1 MRTASEGRDTHMLKQ
16 PGHFTSMKKEFG
28 DCTRRFSLWRFSSS
42 SRGGCSRSI
51 SPIEMPACESRE
63 RARGLSAKSE
73 RYERRPQA
81 GQRSANAEESPAAV
95 AAVQRQICRRS
106 ASDGVGAAKRWYHYQ
121 LRADHR
127 RAARAG
133 HPSATRTMVAA
144 AVRLCERRAGRP
156 RGEKVEKYVGT
167 GNSQTKFSFRHPPTR
182 QSVSQLFHGPTPRS
196 PLHRLAVRLR
206 HSRSNTSTEYSL
218 PPGSRHGFRGQVFR
232 LTSLLACFGGASF
245 GARARRRGARRA
257 RGNMGR

>member
-144 AVRLCERRAGRP
+144 AVNSASDVQDDRVARSGKNKLVP
-156 RGEKVEKYVGT
+156 VIHTDT
-167 GNSQTKFSFRHPPTR
+167 G
-182 QSVSQLFHGPTPRS
+182 
-196 PLHRLAVRLR
+196 
-206 HSRSNTSTEYSL
+206 
-218 PPGSRHGFRGQVFR
+218 
-232 LTSLLACFGGASF
+232 FGGAGF
-245 GARARRRGARRA
+245 GAHAAREHGTLTIPITWCFFGASPPVPA
-257 RGNMGR
+257 RP

>member
-144 AVRLCERRAGRP
+144 AVNSASDVQDDRVARSGKSKLVPVGSLIHTDTGFGGCGFRGTRRAGTWDVDHPDHLVLLR
-156 RGEKVEKYVGT
+156 RVAASSCSAVSG
-167 GNSQTKFSFRHPPTR
+167 SSFPW
-182 QSVSQLFHGPTPRS
+182 
-196 PLHRLAVRLR
+196 
-206 HSRSNTSTEYSL
+206 
-218 PPGSRHGFRGQVFR
+218 
-232 LTSLLACFGGASF
+232 
-245 GARARRRGARRA
+245 
-257 RGNMGR
+257 

>member
-1 MRTASEGRDTHMLKQ
+1 MRAASEGRDTHMLKQ

-144 AVRLCERRAGRP
+144 AVNSASDVQDDRVARSGKKLAP
-156 RGEKVEKYVGT
+156 VIHTDT
-167 GNSQTKFSFRHPPTR
+167 G
-182 QSVSQLFHGPTPRS
+182 
-196 PLHRLAVRLR
+196 
-206 HSRSNTSTEYSL
+206 
-218 PPGSRHGFRGQVFR
+218 
-232 LTSLLACFGGASF
+232 FGGAGF
-245 GARARRRGARRA
+245 GAHAAREHGTLTIPITLCFFGASPPVPA
-257 RGNMGR
+257 RP

>member
-144 AVRLCERRAGRP
+144 AVNSASDVQDDRVARSG
-156 RGEKVEKYVGT
+156 KKVGT
-167 GNSQTKFSFRHPPTR
+167 GISH
-182 QSVSQLFHGPTPRS
+182 
-196 PLHRLAVRLR
+196 
-206 HSRSNTSTEYSL
+206 
-218 PPGSRHGFRGQVFR
+218 RHGFRGCG
-232 LTSLLACFGGASF
+232 L
-245 GARARRRGARRA
+245 RGTRRA
-257 RGNMGR
+257 GTWDVDHPDHLVLLRRVAASSCSAVSGSSFPW

>member
-1 MRTASEGRDTHMLKQ
+1 MRAASEGRDTHMLKQ

-81 GQRSANAEESPAAV
+81 GQRSANAEESRAAV
-95 AAVQRQICRRS
+95 AAVQRLICRRS

-121 LRADHR
+121 QRADHR

-156 RGEKVEKYVGT
+156 RGEKVEKSKLVPVIHTDT
-167 GNSQTKFSFRHPPTR
+167 G
-182 QSVSQLFHGPTPRS
+182 
-196 PLHRLAVRLR
+196 
-206 HSRSNTSTEYSL
+206 
-218 PPGSRHGFRGQVFR
+218 
-232 LTSLLACFGGASF
+232 FGGAGF
-245 GARARRRGARRA
+245 GAHAAREHGTLTIPITLCFFGASPPVPA
-257 RGNMGR
+257 RP

>member
-1 MRTASEGRDTHMLKQ
+1 MLKQ

-95 AAVQRQICRRS
+95 AAVQRLICRRS

-121 LRADHR
+121 QRADHR

-156 RGEKVEKYVGT
+156 RGEKVERKLEPEIHR
-167 GNSQTKFSFRHPPTR
+167 QSFHVDTLRHVS
-182 QSVSQLFHGPTPRS
+182 QSVSYFTVPPRAHPSTGSQSGSATPGLTQV
-196 PLHRLAVRLR
+196 P
-206 HSRSNTSTEYSL
+206 STRSL
-218 PPGSRHGFRGQVFR
+218 PGADTG
-232 LTSLLACFGGASF
+232 FGGKCF
-245 GARARRRGARRA
+245 D
-257 RGNMGR
+257 

>member
-1 MRTASEGRDTHMLKQ
+1 MTRAMRTASEGRDTHMLKQ

-121 LRADHR
+121 QRADHR

-144 AVRLCERRAGRP
+144 AVNSASDVQDDRVARSGKKLVP
-156 RGEKVEKYVGT
+156 VIHTDT
-167 GNSQTKFSFRHPPTR
+167 G
-182 QSVSQLFHGPTPRS
+182 
-196 PLHRLAVRLR
+196 
-206 HSRSNTSTEYSL
+206 
-218 PPGSRHGFRGQVFR
+218 
-232 LTSLLACFGGASF
+232 FGGAGF
-245 GARARRRGARRA
+245 GAHAAREHGTLTIPITLCFFGASPPVPA
-257 RGNMGR
+257 RP

>member
-1 MRTASEGRDTHMLKQ
+1 MRAASEGRDTHMLKQ

-144 AVRLCERRAGRP
+144 AVNSASDVQDDRVARKW
-156 RGEKVEKYVGT
+156 KVSWNRIFTDKVFIST
-167 GNSQTKFSFRHPPTR
+167 SSDT
-182 QSVSQLFHGPTPRS
+182 SVSQSVISRSHPALTPPPARS
-196 PLHRLAVRLR
+196 PAPP
-206 HSRSNTSTEYSL
+206 L
-218 PPGSRHGFRGQVFR
+218 PV
-232 LTSLLACFGGASF
+232 
-245 GARARRRGARRA
+245 
-257 RGNMGR
+257 

>member
-1 MRTASEGRDTHMLKQ
+1 MTRAMRTASEGRDTHMLKQ

-144 AVRLCERRAGRP
+144 AVNSASDVQDDRVARSGKKLVP
-156 RGEKVEKYVGT
+156 VIHTDT
-167 GNSQTKFSFRHPPTR
+167 G
-182 QSVSQLFHGPTPRS
+182 
-196 PLHRLAVRLR
+196 
-206 HSRSNTSTEYSL
+206 
-218 PPGSRHGFRGQVFR
+218 
-232 LTSLLACFGGASF
+232 FGGAGF
-245 GARARRRGARRA
+245 GAHAAREHGTLTIPITLCFFGASPPVPA
-257 RGNMGR
+257 RP

>member
-1 MRTASEGRDTHMLKQ
+1 MRAASEGRDTHMLKQ

-95 AAVQRQICRRS
+95 AAVAAAPLSGGAGANLPPFRFRRRWRRQTMVPLPAACRPPT
-106 ASDGVGAAKRWYHYQ
+106 G
-121 LRADHR
+121 RAR
-127 RAARAG
+127 RASQCNAHHG
-133 HPSATRTMVAA
+133 CSSGK
-144 AVRLCERRAGRP
+144 LCERRAGRP
-156 RGEKVEKYVGT
+156 RGEKWKKVGT
-167 GNSQTKFSFRHPPTR
+167 GNSH
-182 QSVSQLFHGPTPRS
+182 
-196 PLHRLAVRLR
+196 
-206 HSRSNTSTEYSL
+206 
-218 PPGSRHGFRGQVFR
+218 RHGFRGCG
-232 LTSLLACFGGASF
+232 L
-245 GARARRRGARRA
+245 RGTRRA
-257 RGNMGR
+257 GTWDVDHPDHLVLLRRVAASSCSAVSGSSFPW

>member
-1 MRTASEGRDTHMLKQ
+1 MTRAMRTASEGRDTHMLKQ

-144 AVRLCERRAGRP
+144 AVNSASDVQDDRVA
-156 RGEKVEKYVGT
+156 RGGKKISWYRYFT
-167 GNSQTKFSFRHPPTR
+167 PTR
-182 QSVSQLFHGPTPRS
+182 VSGVRASGHTPRA
-196 PLHRLAVRLR
+196 R
-206 HSRSNTSTEYSL
+206 E
-218 PPGSRHGFRGQVFR
+218 HGT
-232 LTSLLACFGGASF
+232 LTIPITLCFFGASPPVP
-245 GARARRRGARRA
+245 ARP
-257 RGNMGR
+257 

>member
-144 AVRLCERRAGRP
+144 AVNSASDVQDDRVARNG
-156 RGEKVEKYVGT
+156 KKVGT
-167 GNSQTKFSFRHPPTR
+167 GNSH
-182 QSVSQLFHGPTPRS
+182 
-196 PLHRLAVRLR
+196 
-206 HSRSNTSTEYSL
+206 
-218 PPGSRHGFRGQVFR
+218 RHGFRGCG
-232 LTSLLACFGGASF
+232 L
-245 GARARRRGARRA
+245 RGTRRA
-257 RGNMGR
+257 GTWDVDHPDHLVLLRRVAASSCSAVSGSSFPW

>member
-1 MRTASEGRDTHMLKQ
+1 MTRAMRAASEGRDTHMLKQ

-95 AAVQRQICRRS
+95 AAVQRLICRRS

-121 LRADHR
+121 QRADHR

-133 HPSATRTMVAA
+133 HPSATRTMMSK
-144 AVRLCERRAGRP
+144 E
-156 RGEKVEKYVGT
+156 E
-167 GNSQTKFSFRHPPTR
+167 N
-182 QSVSQLFHGPTPRS
+182 
-196 PLHRLAVRLR
+196 
-206 HSRSNTSTEYSL
+206 
-218 PPGSRHGFRGQVFR
+218 
-232 LTSLLACFGGASF
+232 
-245 GARARRRGARRA
+245 
-257 RGNMGR
+257 